1 VEPLSFLGVY
11 ERLFS
16 DNQEEKDRMIKVENL
31 HKYFGSFHAVD
42 DVSFE
47 VQKGEVL
54 GFLGPNGAGKSTSM
68 RMITGYLPMDGGKVT
83 IGKHDVTSDTI
94 RAQKLMGY
102 LPENAPSYGDMTVT
116 AFLNF
121 VATLRG
127 LTGRE
132 KTEAVGKAIET
143 CFLEPM
149 RHKPIDKLSKGYRH
163 RTCFAQALLHD
174 PDVLILDEPTDGL
187 DPNQKHEMRNL
198 IKHMGERKAIIIS
211 THILEEVDAVC
222 SRVIVIDNGKLVAN
236 SVPSELRAQSKLAGS
251 IRLSVSAAKF
261 ADIGSVIEGVEG
273 VKNVLCLE
281 ESDNNCH
288 LRAFPGEG
296 ANGVAEKLFALAV
309 EKKWQVTELATDDG
323 RLDEV
328 FREITSFEGGK
339 K

>member
-1 VEPLSFLGVY
+1 
-11 ERLFS
+11 
-16 DNQEEKDRMIKVENL
+16 MIKVQNL
-31 HKYFGSFHAVD
+31 HKWFGSFHAVD

-68 RMITGYLPMDGGKVT
+68 RMITGYLPMDGGSVT
-83 IGKHDVTSDTI
+83 IGEHDVASDTI
-94 RAQKLMGY
+94 RAQSLMGY
-102 LPENAPSYGDMTVT
+102 LPENAPAYGDMTVT

-149 RHKPIDKLSKGYRH
+149 RFKPIDTLSKGYKH

-198 IKHMGERKAIIIS
+198 IKRMGERKAIIIS

-236 SVPSELRAQSKLAGS
+236 SLPNELRAQSKLAGS
-251 IRLSVSAAKF
+251 VRLRVREAAF
-261 ADIGSVIEGVEG
+261 ADLGSAVEG
-273 VKNVLCLE
+273 VDGVDQVLCLD
-281 ESDNNCH
+281 ESDGVCE
-288 LRAFPGEG
+288 LRAYPVSG
-296 ANGVAEKLFALAV
+296 ANGLSEKIYALAS
-309 EKKWQVTELATDDG
+309 EKKWQVCELSTDDG

-328 FREITSFEGGK
+328 FREITSFDGGRK
-339 K
+339 

>member
-1 VEPLSFLGVY
+1 
-11 ERLFS
+11 
-16 DNQEEKDRMIKVENL
+16 MIKVENL
-31 HKYFGSFHAVD
+31 HKWFGSFHAVD

-68 RMITGYLPMDGGKVT
+68 RMITGYLPMDGGSVT
-83 IGKHDVTSDTI
+83 IGKHDVTNDTI
-94 RAQKLMGY
+94 RAQRLMGY

-127 LTGRE
+127 LKGRE

-149 RHKPIDKLSKGYRH
+149 RYKPIDNLSKGYRH
-163 RTCFAQALLHD
+163 RTCFAQAILHD
-174 PDVLILDEPTDGL
+174 PEVLILDEPTDGL

-198 IKHMGERKAIIIS
+198 IKRMGERKAIIIS

-236 SVPSELRAQSKLAGS
+236 SLPNELRAQSKLAGS
-251 IRLSVSAAKF
+251 VRLSITGAKF
-261 ADIGSVIEGVEG
+261 ADVGSAVESVDGVN
-273 VKNVLCLE
+273 NVLCLE
-281 ESDNNCH
+281 EADGLCK
-288 LRAFPGEG
+288 LRAFPNKDAKGIG
-296 ANGVAEKLFALAV
+296 AKIFSLAI
-309 EKKWQVTELATDDG
+309 EKKWQVAELATDDG